1 MYMNLLKLNLLIQ
14 LKWHSA
20 MNAMGVYHAT

>member
-14 LKWHSA
+14 LKWDST
-20 MNAMGVYHAT
+20 MNAMGVYHTT

>member
-14 LKWHSA
+14 LKWHST
-20 MNAMGVYHAT
+20 MNAKGVYHTT